1 MTVTDIQNI
10 LLKYKRPLALFVAVV
25 VLLCHCY
32 LGLAQS
38 HVATVYIKYLG
49 ENPENGQA
57 ANGSVLK
64 PYEIT
69 DSYVVGEA
77 LKQLGVN
84 DIKAS
89 SLAQK
94 ITVTPVLSTAEE
106 EKYASWIDQ
115 FSSYEETEDDKLN
128 PVYYCI
134 QFESEDG
141 IAFAQDFLGALIQQ
155 YRIHYAQKYVGQRMV
170 VAEAES
176 AILNADYFVA
186 AQRLQSRLETNMDY
200 LRTIVNGDKNYRSP
214 STGYS
219 ISDLMDAHAFLLE
232 TRLAPV
238 NRYILDL
245 GISKDADTLIAS
257 LLHSIDNA
265 QLDSEKNAQKAET
278 QEELM
283 ELYAEK
289 NYEYMWEVLD
299 GDEDN
304 SQVRHDAERDH
315 RYATVKTTYD
325 QMMLEYVDYATA
337 SRDLLIDKAYNESYL
352 SQFTTVSTTSEAL
365 DENLAGIYAQYQ
377 QLHDLTVRTLE
388 DYNAFL
394 AARHLMQVSG
404 VQVEEKLPDLLFY
417 AVSGILSAGLGV
429 VCVLFL
435 ELKRERKI

>member
-10 LLKYKRPLALFVAVV
+10 LLKYKRPLVLFVAIV

-32 LGLAQS
+32 LGIAQT
-38 HVATVYIKYLG
+38 HTATVYIKYLG

-57 ANGSVLK
+57 ANGSALK

-77 LKQLGVN
+77 LKQLGIN

-89 SLAQK
+89 ALAQK
-94 ITVTPVLSTAEE
+94 ITVTPVLSTAEQ
-106 EKYASWIDQ
+106 EKYASWIDE
-115 FSSYEETEDDKLN
+115 FSSYEETEDNKLN

-141 IAFAQDFLGALIQQ
+141 IQFARDFLGALVQQ
-155 YRIHYAQKYVGQRMV
+155 YRIHYAEKYVGQRIV
-170 VAEAES
+170 VAETEAT
-176 AILNADYFVA
+176 ILKADYFIA
-186 AQRLQSRLETNMDY
+186 AQRLQNRLESNMDY
-200 LRTIVNGDKNYRSP
+200 LKSIVDGDTNYRSP
-214 STGYS
+214 KTGYS
-219 ISDLMDAHAFLLE
+219 VNDLMDAHAFLLE
-232 TRLAPV
+232 TRLAPI

-257 LLHSIDNA
+257 LRHSIDNA

-278 QEELM
+278 QEQLM

-289 NYEYMWEVLD
+289 NYEYMWEVVD

-304 SQVRHDAERDH
+304 AQVRHDAERDK
-315 RYATVKTTYD
+315 RYSTVKTTYD
-325 QMMLEYVDYATA
+325 QMVLDYVGYAIA

-352 SQFTTVSTTSEAL
+352 SQFTTVSTTNEAL
-365 DENLAGIYAQYQ
+365 DAELAGIYAQYQ
-377 QLHDLTVRTLE
+377 QLHDLTTRTLE

-394 AARHLMQVSG
+394 AARHLTQVSG
-404 VQVEEKLPDLLFY
+404 IQVEETLPDLLFY
-417 AVSGILSAGLGV
+417 AVSGILSIGLGV

-435 ELKRERKI
+435 ELKREKKI